1 MGQQILILKE
11 SQGLAENLK
20 FDEQGVSLSLYND
33 ELATDDEI
41 GNALEL
47 LSAAFPMQDTA
58 VAGKFFVLLANRIK
72 ANKMTG
78 KRLSDAVANL
88 LDNHH
93 YASFKIADI
102 ISFDRREKLYTYSE
116 VLREVNNT
124 GRWDFVFC
132 CEKNGRK
139 FWKKK

>member
-1 MGQQILILKE
+1 MEQRALTLKA
-11 SQGLAENLK
+11 SQELAANLR
-20 FDEQGVSLSLYND
+20 FDEQGASISLYND

-78 KRLSDAVANL
+78 KRLRDAVANL

-93 YASFKIADI
+93 YATFKIADVV
-102 ISFDRREKLYTYSE
+102 SFDKREKLYTYSE

-132 CEKNGRK
+132 CDKNGRT